1 MLGFV
6 VRRLRGRLPLAAA
19 VLLAVLITTAVLT
32 ALVAFN
38 RSVGEAGLRQAL
50 QGAGHA
56 RTTVVVTAEHGL
68 DQRAKDE
75 AELAA
80 YRGRLFGDLPVHTD
94 SLMRSRS
101 FGLPGGGAPT
111 TAGGPGAQPD
121 LTVLADLDR
130 DRTRLLAGAWPAAAT
145 GPVQTAAPQVAVPQT
160 MLARLGLTDQALP
173 ADVQVADRLDGKP
186 LTIRVTG
193 VYRAVDPTA
202 AYWRIDPVGGH
213 EVEVGGFT
221 TYGPMLVDQSAF
233 TTGGLV
239 QSSRSWLLDA
249 DFAGIGRSAAE
260 AMGNRSQ
267 GLADDLQT
275 RASISSRTEL
285 PNLMRE
291 LSSSMMVARTTLLI
305 GALQLTVL
313 AVAALLL
320 VVNLIAT
327 RQTAENELLA
337 ARGASGARLGT
348 FTATESL
355 LLALPAALLAPLL
368 TPFLVRALAG
378 FGSDHQVPLD
388 TGVSWSLWP
397 IAVLCAFACVLL
409 ASLPSLLRGAGA
421 ALRSRSGRRQ
431 ALVSGIARNGG
442 DLAVLAMAVLAYQQL
457 SQYGGGLST
466 DSSGRLGVDLLL
478 VATPTLALCAG
489 TLVVLRLLPLAAR
502 LGAHVAARGRGLGPA
517 LVGWQLARRPARATG
532 PVLLLV
538 MAVATGVLALGQHAT
553 WTASQR
559 DQAAFSTLGG
569 LRISA
574 SHNALMGQGGRYGAL
589 PGGDRLVPVV
599 REDQSLPNGKG
610 QLLAVDTS
618 ALAERVP
625 VRPDLLGGRTREDVF
640 GPLAQPA
647 PTGPQAGLELPG
659 HPLRIDAEVTVQQP
673 EQEMKLPN
681 GSSRPAVHPE
691 ARLLVRDRF
700 GVIHKVAF
708 GSLPLNGD
716 AKVSASLT
724 TMVDAPLGSAAAPL
738 TVVGVI
744 VSFGDRS
751 DGELTVRRLSASDSA
766 DGPATAV
773 QVPAGFGWTAAV
785 PAVRATGDV
794 VAGPAAK
801 LGSEPA
807 GADSLF
813 SIRYRFAN
821 GLGSDLLRAV
831 LRPAGTSV
839 PETLSG
845 VATRDYLKL
854 VGASVGDT
862 LKVPFNG
869 SVLPVKVAS
878 TVDALPTAGPNALMV
893 DLATTARLM
902 AAQGSELPNR
912 AEWWLPATGPGDRT
926 PAEAAAALRAAPG
939 TQDVQ
944 LYEEASEAL
953 LSDPVGA
960 APQSALMVIAVVTG
974 VLAAIGFGAA
984 VAASARERSRDSA
997 LLLALGARRK
1007 QVTRTMAAEQA
1018 LLVALGGA
1026 VGLGLGTLL
1035 VHLIV
1040 PFVVLTPAATRPTPE
1055 ALIELPFGQ
1064 ALLLT
1069 AAIAVVPLLSAF
1081 LMGRRRRD
1089 VAARLRHVEEM

>member
-145 GPVQTAAPQVAVPQT
+145 GPVQSAAPQVAVPQT
-160 MLARLGLTDQALP
+160 MLARLGLADQALP

-186 LTIRVTG
+186 LTVRVTG

-202 AYWRIDPVGGH
+202 AYWRVDPVGGH

-285 PNLMRE
+285 PDLMRE

-610 QLLAVDTS
+610 QLLAVDTA

-640 GPLAQPA
+640 GPLAQLA

-708 GSLPLNGD
+708 GPLPLNGD

-738 TVVGVI
+738 TVAGVI

-773 QVPAGFGWTAAV
+773 QVPAGFGWTAEV
-785 PAVRATGDV
+785 PAVRATKDV

-821 GLGSDLLRAV
+821 GLGNDLLRAV

-902 AAQGSELPNR
+902 AAQGNELPNR

-1018 LLVALGGA
+1018 LLVALGGV